1 MAGLMAAPKG
11 SSERQRRKVDTMAEK
26 QQLHPDLAALEGL
39 RPGGLRLSPQVLGI
53 ANSIGAISMVLHRPS
68 KDIQRSRHRIHTPGG
83 MADVTIYEPAGLAA
97 GAPCLVYLHGG
108 GFVLGDFPYSHDFAI
123 SYARALPCK
132 VLFVRY
138 RLAPKQPFPQGL
150 EDCYA
155 SLVWARDHAAGLG
168 IDATRMAVGGDSA
181 GGCLAAALCL
191 LSRDRGGPAI
201 RFQMLIYPVTDRRLS
216 TPSMK
221 EFDNTPIWNSRLSS
235 QMWAHYLRDGDQC
248 LPGYASPMEAES
260 LEGLP
265 PAYVEIEEF
274 DCLRDEGRAY
284 AQRLAASGVEV
295 ELNEIQ
301 GSCHGFDVLSKAGIA
316 REAMERRYAALRAHL
331 L

>member
-1 MAGLMAAPKG
+1 
-11 SSERQRRKVDTMAEK
+11 MAEK
-26 QQLHPDLAALEGL
+26 QQLHPDLAAFEGL

-53 ANSIGAISMVLHRPS
+53 ANSLGAINMALHRAG
-68 KDIQRSRHRIHTPGG
+68 KGMTRSRHRIPSPGA
-83 MADVTIYEPAGLAA
+83 MVDVTLYEPKGIAA
-97 GAPCLVYLHGG
+97 GAPCLLYFHGG
-108 GFVLGDFPYSHDFAI
+108 GFVLGDFPYSHDFAT

-155 SLVWARDHAAGLG
+155 SLVWAHDHAAGLG

-181 GGCLAAALCL
+181 GGCLATALCL

-201 RFQMLIYPVTDRRLS
+201 RFQMLVYPVTDRRLS

-235 QMWAHYLRDGDQC
+235 QMWAQYLCDGDHGM
-248 LPGYASPMEAES
+248 PGYASPMEAES

-284 AQRLAASGVEV
+284 AERLVASGVEV

-301 GSCHGFDVLSKAGIA
+301 GSCHGFDVLSGSGIA
-316 REAMERRYAALRAHL
+316 KQAMARRYAALRAHL